1 MTNLWFSVNDI
12 WSLTHLRESCPL
24 HVLKK
29 LNVDLLTVSARVV
42 GDGVVCG
49 QNIILCPLTNGSLM
63 QVKSIAECSKG
74 SILHYF

>member
-1 MTNLWFSVNDI
+1 MMTNLWFFVNDI

-42 GDGVVCG
+42 GDGVV
-49 QNIILCPLTNGSLM
+49 
-63 QVKSIAECSKG
+63 
-74 SILHYF
+74 